1 MKGRK
6 LTGIGLMH
14 FLLWMGSFH
23 PALEKESL
31 ATDMEKLDR
40 REAGDYLFLI
50 RRETSF
56 LFSVAEVCVPGS
68 YAYLSWT
75 AYAMIPTVPVDA
87 FYLHVT
93 GNGGTLT
100 GDVFLLDYGWAA
112 AEVERTAA
120 LRKGSREAH
129 LLERLWRWREKC
141 EESSI
146 LAFTR
151 AMKGC
156 WQPDPGCFEAAPVY
170 PEALLMAERV
180 RA

>member
-23 PALEKESL
+23 PVLEKESL
-31 ATDMEKLDR
+31 VTDIEKLSR

-50 RRETSF
+50 RREKSF

-75 AYAMIPTVPVDA
+75 AYTMIPTVPVDA

-93 GNGGTLT
+93 GSDGTLT

-112 AEVERTAA
+112 AEVERAAA

-129 LLERLWRWREKC
+129 LLERLWHWREES
-141 EESSI
+141 EESSV

-156 WQPDPGCFEAAPVY
+156 RPPDLRCSEAPPMC
-170 PEALLMAERV
+170 PEALLLAERV

>member
-1 MKGRK
+1 
-6 LTGIGLMH
+6 MH

-31 ATDMEKLDR
+31 ATDREKLDR

-50 RRETSF
+50 RREKSF

-75 AYAMIPTVPVDA
+75 AYAMIPTVLVDA

-93 GNGGTLT
+93 GSGGTLT

-120 LRKGSREAH
+120 LRKGFREAH
-129 LLERLWRWREKC
+129 LLERLWHWREKC

-146 LAFTR
+146 LTFTR
-151 AMKGC
+151 ALKGC
-156 WQPDPGCFEAAPVY
+156 WQPDPCCFEAAPVCL
-170 PEALLMAERV
+170 EALLMAERV

>member
-6 LTGIGLMH
+6 LTEIGLMH

-23 PALEKESL
+23 PPLEKESL
-31 ATDMEKLDR
+31 TTDIEKLSR

-50 RRETSF
+50 RWEKSF

-87 FYLHVT
+87 FYFHVT
-93 GNGGTLT
+93 GSDGTLT
-100 GDVFLLDYGWAA
+100 GDVFLLDYEWAA
-112 AEVERTAA
+112 AEVERAAA

-129 LLERLWRWREKC
+129 LLERLWHWREKC
-141 EESSI
+141 EESSV

-151 AMKGC
+151 AMVGC
-156 WQPDPGCFEAAPVY
+156 WQRDPRCSEAVPVCPDAP
-170 PEALLMAERV
+170 LLAERV

>member
-6 LTGIGLMH
+6 LTEIGLMH

-23 PALEKESL
+23 PPLEKESL
-31 ATDMEKLDR
+31 TTDIEKLSR

-50 RRETSF
+50 RREKSF

-75 AYAMIPTVPVDA
+75 AYTVIPTVPVQA
-87 FYLHVT
+87 FYFQ
-93 GNGGTLT
+93 GPGSDGTPP
-100 GDVFLLDYGWAA
+100 GQGCLLDYEWAA
-112 AEVERTAA
+112 AEVERAAA

-129 LLERLWRWREKC
+129 LLERLWHWREKC
-141 EESSI
+141 EESSV

-151 AMKGC
+151 AMVGC
-156 WQPDPGCFEAAPVY
+156 WQRDPRCSEAVPVCPDAP
-170 PEALLMAERV
+170 LLAERV

>member
-50 RRETSF
+50 RREKSF

-75 AYAMIPTVPVDA
+75 AYAMIPGEQ
-87 FYLHVT
+87 HS
-93 GNGGTLT
+93 
-100 GDVFLLDYGWAA
+100 DVHP
-112 AEVERTAA
+112 R
-120 LRKGSREAH
+120 
-129 LLERLWRWREKC
+129 LERL
-141 EESSI
+141 
-146 LAFTR
+146 LA
-151 AMKGC
+151 AGS
-156 WQPDPGCFEAAPVY
+156 W
-170 PEALLMAERV
+170 LL
-180 RA
+180 